1 MNRRT
6 HLLALAVLLGAVA
19 LATPR
24 SFGAGQAEP
33 PADEDRFLSR
43 DSHQGVTIAAR
54 PVPDQDEAE
63 KIFGKA
69 AAPIRAGVLPVELLI
84 INQRDDGVEV
94 SLENIQVMG
103 EGQEFVQV
111 SPEEIALALYPPPG
125 AEQPKVG
132 PKPSSPIPI
141 PRSPVPKDKKDKK
154 SAAREGVEAAL
165 RSRQWRAREVP
176 PGGRARG
183 FLYFALGEEGIDFA
197 QASVYVPE
205 VNAGTN
211 REGLLYFEIT
221 LAPYAQP

>member
-1 MNRRT
+1 MHRQV
-6 HLLALAVLLGAVA
+6 HAFALAVLLGAVA
-19 LATPR
+19 LTPPR
-24 SFGAGQAEP
+24 SFGAGRATP

-43 DSHQGVTIAAR
+43 DAHQGVTIAAR

-84 INQRDDGVEV
+84 INERHDGVEV
-94 SLENIQVMG
+94 ALENIQVMG

-141 PRSPVPKDKKDKK
+141 PRLPVPKDKKDKK
-154 SAAREGVEAAL
+154 RAAREGVEAAL

-183 FLYFALGEEGIDFA
+183 FLYFALGEEGIDLA
-197 QASVYVPE
+197 HASVYVPH
-205 VNAGTN
+205 VSAVASK
-211 REGLLYFEIT
+211 EGLLFFEIA

>member
-1 MNRRT
+1 MPQRAYPFT
-6 HLLALAVLLGAVA
+6 WAAFLGAAVLVA
-19 LATPR
+19 STA
-24 SFGAGQAEP
+24 AQDAP
-33 PADEDRFLSR
+33 PAEEDRFLSR
-43 DSHQGVTIAAR
+43 DAHQGVTIAAR

-84 INQRDDGVEV
+84 INERDEAVEV
-94 SLENIQVMG
+94 TLEHIQVMS
-103 EGQEFVQV
+103 EGQEFSQV

-132 PKPSSPIPI
+132 PKPRSPIPL
-141 PRSPVPKDKKDKK
+141 PRSPVPKEKKDKNRE
-154 SAAREGVEAAL
+154 AREGVEAAL

-183 FLYFALGEEGIDFA
+183 FLYFALGEEGIDLT

-205 VNAGTN
+205 VNGVAS
-211 REGLLYFEIT
+211 REGLLFFEIA
-221 LAPYAQP
+221 LAPYTKP